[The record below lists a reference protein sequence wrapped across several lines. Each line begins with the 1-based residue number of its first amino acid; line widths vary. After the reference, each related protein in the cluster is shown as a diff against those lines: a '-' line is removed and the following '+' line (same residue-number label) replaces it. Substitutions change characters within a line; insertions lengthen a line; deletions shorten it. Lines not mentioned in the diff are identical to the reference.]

1 MGSLTCANFTLLT
14 ALAILLQITG
24 LSLFVFGFF
33 PIKPALS
40 GVSGPESFRPPSCDS
55 TEAQNHTD
63 LHPDQ
68 LKSLYQKLSEI
79 PPSYDRLILMV
90 IDGLPAEFVLGR
102 DDQPPSKILKDS
114 MPYTQS
120 LLANKMALGYHAKAA
135 PPTVTLPRL
144 KAMTTGSI
152 GGFLDVLFNFNTQA
166 LLEDNIIG
174 QLFRIG
180 WKMVML
186 GDETW
191 LKLFPGLFT
200 RHDGVSSFFVK
211 DTVQVDH
218 NVSRHL
224 SYELYHSDW
233 NLLLLRVNLI
243 VARQLYIASTLE
255 FSTISFQILHYLGLD
270 HVGHLG
276 GRNSVMMGPKLQ
288 EMDDIIKL
296 IHSSTIK
303 SQERDHTRTLLVV
316 VSDHG
321 MQGNGNHGGSSYEE
335 TDSLALFIG
344 PGISHVSAT
353 YDTISQ
359 VDITPTLALLFGVP
373 IPKNNAGYLI
383 ADLFHPIGDH
393 QLLRAMELNS
403 WQLLRLL
410 QAKATDSTCGSLKD
424 ESSSLYLDAAAL
436 HGSWK
441 SKNVLRSASNNDL
454 KSTVL
459 AYNEFL
465 RTASNQLSRRA
476 TDKPIGLLALGVM
489 TMLLSCVM
497 FLGLLF
503 KLGQEFY
510 PNIQT
515 HKFHLPEALVGGIIV
530 IIVLSMGSSSLVE
543 EEQYLW
549 HFMTSTFFLVLLH
562 KTIKSATGN
571 VTSQLFLVAVILIS
585 GRILKGWHQ
594 GGVNWT
600 HLPDISKSLE
610 ICGSPCIKPLQI
622 ISMFLVI
629 SLCLYT
635 LSSLRSRGN
644 IVILIGL
651 SYLSTGLLVLRYV
664 IKYQGDGSGT
674 SGNDAIL
681 AVQLIYGIIITSVT
695 VTVIASPWFMY
706 FQSKDLVLVIKD
718 SLYLSGTTYMFGW
731 CLLQHLLQQPVNS
744 MVISLILVQ
753 IIATIYH
760 ASRGGSDVKQWVEIA
775 AIYYL
780 GMAGHFSLGN
790 TNTLATIDVA
800 GAFIGISSHSTVLSG
815 VIMFVITYA
824 SPMLALLGLVMS
836 ISVRANNTIL
846 KIHEVNTGEVLKTIL
861 GFPCLVPLGLNS
873 VLLVAYTIIL
883 LVMRNHLFIWTVF
896 SPKYIYVVVTT
907 ICVLVGVLIVASTV
921 TYIILTA
928 VFLRKKSAS

>member
-1 MGSLTCANFTLLT
+1 MGSLNCANFTLLT
-14 ALAILLQITG
+14 GVAIILQIAG

-40 GVSGPESFRPPSCDS
+40 GFSGAESFRPPSCED
-55 TEAQNHTD
+55 QNHTA

-68 LKSLYQKLSEI
+68 LKSLYLKFSEI

-102 DDQPPSKILKDS
+102 DDQPPSKILKDA

-120 LLANKMALGYHAKAA
+120 LLSNKMALSYHARAA

-152 GGFLDVLFNFNTQA
+152 GGFLDVLFNFNSQA
-166 LLEDNIIG
+166 LLEDNILD
-174 QLFRIG
+174 QFFRIG

-191 LKLFPGLFT
+191 LKLFPGLFA

-211 DTVQVDH
+211 DTVEVDH

-224 SYELYHSDW
+224 SYELYKKDW
-233 NLLLLRVNLI
+233 NLL
-243 VARQLYIASTLE
+243 
-255 FSTISFQILHYLGLD
+255 
-270 HVGHLG
+270 
-276 GRNSVMMGPKLQ
+276 
-288 EMDDIIKL
+288 
-296 IHSSTIK
+296 
-303 SQERDHTRTLLVV
+303 
-316 VSDHG
+316 
-321 MQGNGNHGGSSYEE
+321 
-335 TDSLALFIG
+335 
-344 PGISHVSAT
+344 
-353 YDTISQ
+353 

-383 ADLFHPIGDH
+383 ADLFHLVEDH

-410 QAKATDSTCGSLKD
+410 QAQKTDSSCGSLKD
-424 ESSSLYLDAAAL
+424 ASSSLYLDATVL
-436 HGSWK
+436 HESWK
-441 SKNVLRSASNNDL
+441 SKNVLRSASIDDLNN
-454 KSTVL
+454 TVM

-465 RTASNQLSRRA
+465 RTASHQLSHRA
-476 TDKPIGLLALGVM
+476 TDKPIGLIASGVM
-489 TMLLSCVM
+489 TMLLSCVV

-503 KLGQEFY
+503 KLGQEIY
-510 PNIQT
+510 PNLQI
-515 HKFHLPEALVGGIIV
+515 HKHQLSEVLVGGTII

-549 HFMTSTFFLVLLH
+549 HFMTSTFFLVFLH
-562 KTIKSATGN
+562 NTIKSTTGN
-571 VTSQLFLVAVILIS
+571 LTSQLFLIAVVLIS

-610 ICGSPCIKPLQI
+610 TSGSPYIKLLQI
-622 ISMFLVI
+622 ISIFLVI

-635 LSSLRSRGN
+635 LYSLCSRD
-644 IVILIGL
+644 IFVSLIGI
-651 SYLSTGLLVLRYV
+651 SYLCNGLLVLWYV
-664 IKYQGDGSGT
+664 IKYQGDGAGT
-674 SGNDAIL
+674 SGNDAVL
-681 AVQLIYGIIITSVT
+681 AVQLIYGLIITSVT
-695 VTVIASPWFMY
+695 VTVIVSPWFMS
-706 FQSKDLVLVIKD
+706 FQSKDLVLVIKG
-718 SLYLSGTTYMFGW
+718 SLCLSGTTYMFCW
-731 CLLQHLLQQPVNS
+731 CLLQLLLQQPVNS
-744 MVISLILVQ
+744 MAISLLLLQ
-753 IIATIYH
+753 INATIYY
-760 ASRGGSDVKQWVEIA
+760 ASYGGSDVKQWVEIA

-800 GAFIGISSHSTVLSG
+800 GAFIGIISHSIMLSG

-824 SPMLALLGLVMS
+824 SPMLALLSLMMS
-836 ISVRANNTIL
+836 MSVKEIDTLL
-846 KIHEVNTGEVLKTIL
+846 KIHEVNTGQILKIIL

-873 VLLVAYTIIL
+873 VLLVAYTFIL
-883 LVMRNHLFIWTVF
+883 LIMRNHLFIWTVF
-896 SPKYIYVVVTT
+896 SPK
-907 ICVLVGVLIVASTV
+907 
-921 TYIILTA
+921 
-928 VFLRKKSAS
+928 

>member
-1 MGSLTCANFTLLT
+1 MGSLNGATFTLLT
-14 ALAILLQITG
+14 GVAIILQITG

-40 GVSGPESFRPPSCDS
+40 GFSGAESFRPPSCED
-55 TEAQNHTD
+55 ENHTA

-68 LKSLYQKLSEI
+68 LKSLYLKFSEI

-102 DDQPPSKILKDS
+102 DDQPPSKILKDA

-120 LLANKMALGYHAKAA
+120 LLSNKMALSYHARAA

-166 LLEDNIIG
+166 LLEDNILD
-174 QLFRIG
+174 QFFRIG

-191 LKLFPGLFT
+191 LKLFPGLFA

-211 DTVQVDH
+211 DTVEVDH

-224 SYELYHSDW
+224 SYELYKKDW
-233 NLLLLRVNLI
+233 NLL
-243 VARQLYIASTLE
+243 
-255 FSTISFQILHYLGLD
+255 ILHYLGLD

-276 GRNSVMMGPKLQ
+276 GRSSVMMGPKLQ
-288 EMDDIIKL
+288 EMDNIIKL
-296 IHSSTIK
+296 IHSSTIQ
-303 SQERDHTRTLLVV
+303 SQDHKRTLLVV

-321 MQGNGNHGGSSYEE
+321 MQENGNHGGSSFEE

-344 PGISHVSAT
+344 PGTRHVSAT
-353 YDTISQ
+353 CDTISQ

-383 ADLFHPIGDH
+383 ADLFHLIEDH

-410 QAKATDSTCGSLKD
+410 QAQKTDSSCGSLKD
-424 ESSSLYLDAAAL
+424 ASSSLYLDAAVL
-436 HGSWK
+436 HESWK
-441 SKNVLRSASNNDL
+441 SKNVLRSASIDDLNN
-454 KSTVL
+454 VVM

-465 RTASNQLSRRA
+465 RTASHQLSHRA
-476 TDKPIGLLALGVM
+476 TDKPIGLIASGVM
-489 TMLLSCVM
+489 TMLLSCVV

-503 KLGQEFY
+503 KLGQEIY
-510 PNIQT
+510 PNLQI
-515 HKFHLPEALVGGIIV
+515 HKHQLSEVLAGGTII

-549 HFMTSTFFLVLLH
+549 HFMTSTFFLVFLH
-562 KTIKSATGN
+562 NTIKSTTGN
-571 VTSQLFLVAVILIS
+571 LTSQLFLIAVVLIS

-610 ICGSPCIKPLQI
+610 TSGSPYIKLLQI
-622 ISMFLVI
+622 ISIFLVI

-635 LSSLRSRGN
+635 LYSLCSRD
-644 IVILIGL
+644 IFISLIGI
-651 SYLSTGLLVLRYV
+651 SYLCNGLLVLWYV
-664 IKYQGDGSGT
+664 IKYQGDGAGT
-674 SGNDAIL
+674 SGNDAVL
-681 AVQLIYGIIITSVT
+681 AVQLIYGLIITSVT
-695 VTVIASPWFMY
+695 VTVIASPWFMS
-706 FQSKDLVLVIKD
+706 FQSKDLVLVIKG
-718 SLYLSGTTYMFGW
+718 SLCLSGTTYMFGW
-731 CLLQHLLQQPVNS
+731 CLLQLLLQQPVNS
-744 MVISLILVQ
+744 MAISLLLLQ
-753 IIATIYH
+753 INATIYY
-760 ASRGGSDVKQWVEIA
+760 ASYGGSDVKQWVEIA

-800 GAFIGISSHSTVLSG
+800 GAFIGIISHSIMLSG

-824 SPMLALLGLVMS
+824 SPMLALLSLMMS
-836 ISVRANNTIL
+836 MSVKEIDTLL
-846 KIHEVNTGEVLKTIL
+846 KIHEVNTGQILKIIL

-873 VLLVAYTIIL
+873 VLLVAYTFIL
-883 LVMRNHLFIWTVF
+883 LIMRNHLFIWTVF

-907 ICVLVGVLIVASTV
+907 VCVLVGVLIVASTV
-921 TYIILTA
+921 TYAILTV
-928 VFLRKKSAS
+928 VFLRKKKLVS